1 MRRRQPDPA
10 RAQAGFSIV
19 EMIAMIA
26 VTATVIGAGIATYV
40 GTLRSWQGTA
50 GLAHIQREASLAMD
64 VVTRSIRE
72 ASSVI
77 VAGDGD
83 SLNVYYETAGGESL
97 GAVYY
102 RGGCSLLDAN
112 GDVVV
117 PNVSSVGFTSDG
129 RTVNIDITLVD
140 DRGTPDNTSD
150 DQMTLMSSSVSCRN

>member
-1 MRRRQPDPA
+1 MRRPRVGPA
-10 RAQAGFSIV
+10 RSQAGFSIV
-19 EMIAMIA
+19 EMMAMIA
-26 VTATVIGAGIATYV
+26 VTATVIGAGVATYI
-40 GTLRSWQGTA
+40 GTVRSWQGTA

-64 VVTRSIRE
+64 IVTRSIRE

-83 SLNVYYETAGGESL
+83 SLNVYYESGGGEVL

-102 RGGCSLLDAN
+102 VGGCSLLDMN

-117 PNVSSVGFTSDG
+117 PNVSAVAFSTDG